1 MPGVPGIGPKGA
13 AQLINEFGDLESVL
27 AAAPAMK
34 PSKRRDS
41 LIEHAEK
48 ARISRELVTL
58 RTDTPMPMPVDQ
70 LHARPFDKA
79 TLAAWLKT
87 QGFRSNR
94 DAAGPGRRGAATPA
108 ATTVE
113 AAPRRAQAALP
124 LPEAE
129 RPAIA
134 EVGSGFGPYVDASPP
149 KRRCATSWPRR
160 QPAASS
166 RSIPRPTD

>member
-58 RTDTPMPMPVDQ
+58 RTDAPMPMPVDQ
-70 LHARPFDKA
+70 LHARPYR
-79 TLAAWLKT
+79 
-87 QGFRSNR
+87 QGDAGGVAEDARLPQHR
-94 DAAGPGRRGAATPA
+94 DAAGAG
-108 ATTVE
+108 
-113 AAPRRAQAALP
+113 Q
-124 LPEAE
+124 
-129 RPAIA
+129 
-134 EVGSGFGPYVDASPP
+134 
-149 KRRCATSWPRR
+149 
-160 QPAASS
+160 
-166 RSIPRPTD
+166 